1 MDNWAGKETS
11 ILNTRWKHKFS
22 DFSSAIFIS
31 KNILTF
37 PSWTV
42 HSNSKFSDFPSK
54 ILTFQDKCLDFSST
68 PFPLISNNKYS
79 DFSSAIYSFLK
90 TNVQIFHQHYS
101 FLQNNFKTNAY
112 FLYTISSVSYDKS
125 SHFASALLTSEA
137 KAHIFHQHRPSQ
149 KQNAHFFHFLVAKM
163 LKINTQN
170 IHITI
175 RLSPFIQYPSTVL
188 QLKPKISLPIR

>member
-1 MDNWAGKETS
+1 MLRFS
-11 ILNTRWKHKFS
+11 ISNTHFS
-22 DFSSAIFIS
+22 RQ
-31 KNILTF
+31 ILTF
-37 PSWTV
+37 C
-42 HSNSKFSDFPSK
+42 H
-54 ILTFQDKCLDFSST
+54 
-68 PFPLISNNKYS
+68 ISHQQYS
-79 DFSSAIYSFLK
+79 LF
-90 TNVQIFHQHYS
+90 
-101 FLQNNFKTNAY
+101 QNNFKTNAY
-112 FLYTISSVSYDKS
+112 FLYLYHPFYPINAYNKRSD
-125 SHFASALLTSEA
+125 FASALLTSEA